1 MKMMDRRVLRCGREA
16 AGLGFGILLLVTI
29 WWVSP
34 LDAQS
39 EQVMEVTIKDNTFVT
54 KQIPLALNVPIRIDV
69 KNEDKIR
76 HDFGSTIFEDTLT
89 HVEHGGVVAYGRT
102 VGGVFLDGGKRVAVR
117 FTLHRP
123 GEFQFK
129 CSIHPNMKGEILLMS
144 VGAV

>member
-1 MKMMDRRVLRCGREA
+1 MKGKDGLILRCVRGA
-16 AGLGFGILLLVTI
+16 AVFGGGVLFIAVC
-29 WWVSP
+29 WSSP

-54 KQIPLALNVPIRIDV
+54 KQIPLALNVPIRINI

-76 HDFGSTIFEDTLT
+76 HDFGSTIFENTLT
-89 HVEHGGVVAYGRT
+89 QVEHGGVVAYGKT
-102 VGGVFLDGGKRVAVR
+102 VGGVFLDGGKQATVR
-117 FTLHRP
+117 FTLQRP
-123 GEFQFK
+123 GQYQFQ